1 MNNVSII
8 TIIFTIIVFPM
19 QAAKD
24 CVSRGRQEGEDGEVA
39 LLRKELGEV
48 RQKME
53 KLEDIARKLD
63 QLLLRS

>member
-1 MNNVSII
+1 M
-8 TIIFTIIVFPM
+8 FTIVILPC

-24 CVSRGRQEGEDGEVA
+24 CVSTVRQGGEDSEVA
-39 LLRKELGEV
+39 LLQKELAEV

-63 QLLLRS
+63 QLLLRK

>member
-1 MNNVSII
+1 M
-8 TIIFTIIVFPM
+8 FTIVILPF

-24 CVSRGRQEGEDGEVA
+24 CVSTVRQGGEDGEVA
-39 LLRKELGEV
+39 LLRKELAEV

-63 QLLLRS
+63 QLLLRK